1 MASSRG
7 VRFTYRGHAEESR
20 RDEPL
25 LTALLD
31 RRFPILTRSN
41 RYRRPRGP
49 FCGIGQCTG
58 CLVRVN
64 GHPGVRACRAVPST
78 GDAVESERGWP
89 SPRWDLLGGID
100 FVFPSGLDAL
110 RGLRRP
116 AFLTSVYQWG
126 VRRLLG
132 GGRVPDSPGPTPAAA
147 PMRLTST
154 DIAVVGAGASG
165 RAIAAA
171 LVRAGRRPT
180 VFDRTLAPIDIP
192 GCDVSPRAAVTF
204 LPARA
209 PDAAAPFTLLG
220 YSEPAASLALR
231 ARTVVVATG
240 SFDAGLLFGG
250 NDRPG
255 VLTAEAAL
263 AFPGP
268 GPRPTFRRAVVVGG
282 GARAHRVLAELGDR
296 VAAVVAPGGIRPEVV
311 RRASE
316 LEIPLYPR
324 SLLLATEGRAR
335 VRRVELRTR
344 GFGPRFALACDAVV
358 LAHRRLPNS
367 QLLFQAGAR
376 MAWNDAAGA
385 YYPVVDPNGSTSVP
399 GLFAVGSV
407 AGADGPIAQEVADRI
422 ARALGEG
429 RAPSDST
436 SPAAPAPVGEI
447 VGYYRE
453 LLAES
458 RTGRWFACP
467 CEDVLL
473 DEVEA
478 AVRNG
483 YRGIEVIKR
492 YTGLGTGLCQGRYC
506 VADTL
511 LVLSLLEERAPSEVG
526 FITQRPPVF
535 PTPLGALAG
544 LPDDP
549 DAEAGT

>member
-1 MASSRG
+1 MTSSRG
-7 VRFTYRGHAEESR
+7 VRFTYRGHAEEAAG
-20 RDEPL
+20 DEPL
-25 LTALLD
+25 LAALFH
-31 RRFPILTRSN
+31 RGFPILTRSN

-58 CLVRVN
+58 CPVRIN
-64 GHPGVRACRAVPST
+64 GRPGVRACRAIPSA
-78 GDAVESERGWP
+78 GDVVESERGWP

-100 FVFPSGLDAL
+100 FVFPGGMDAL

-116 AFLTSVYQWG
+116 AFLTSAYQWG

-132 GGRVPDSPGPTPAAA
+132 GGRVPEPAGLASVA
-147 PMRLTST
+147 DPIRVTST
-154 DIAVVGAGASG
+154 DVAVVGGGASG
-165 RAIAAA
+165 RTMAAA
-171 LVRAGRRPT
+171 LVRVGLRPT
-180 VFDRTLAPIDIP
+180 LFDRTLAPVELA
-192 GCDVSPRAAVTF
+192 GCEVRTRTSVTF
-204 LPARA
+204 LPPRGPAES
-209 PDAAAPFTLLG
+209 APFTLLG
-220 YSEPAASLALR
+220 YSEPAAGFALR
-231 ARTVVVATG
+231 TRTVVVATG

-268 GPRPTFRRAVVVGG
+268 SERPTFRRAVVVGG

-311 RRASE
+311 RRAAD

-324 SLLLATEGRAR
+324 SLLLAAVGRSR
-335 VRRVELRTR
+335 VRRIELRTR
-344 GFGPRFALACDAVV
+344 GLGLRFALACDAVV

-376 MAWNDAAGA
+376 MAWNEGAGA

-407 AGADGPIAQEVADRI
+407 AGSDGPIAEEVGDRI
-422 ARALGEG
+422 AVALREG
-429 RAPSDST
+429 RAPSDRA
-436 SPAAPAPVGEI
+436 SPAPTAPAGEI

-453 LLAES
+453 LLAEA

-473 DEVEA
+473 DEIEEA
-478 AVRNG
+478 ARNG

-506 VADTL
+506 VADAL
-511 LVLSLLEERAPSEVG
+511 LVLSMLEGRAPSEVG

-544 LPDDP
+544 LPDDRE
-549 DAEAGT
+549 AEAGT